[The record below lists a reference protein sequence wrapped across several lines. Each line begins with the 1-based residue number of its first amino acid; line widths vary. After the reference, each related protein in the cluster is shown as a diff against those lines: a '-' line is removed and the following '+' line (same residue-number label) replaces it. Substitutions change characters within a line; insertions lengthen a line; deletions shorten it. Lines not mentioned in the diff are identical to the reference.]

1 MDDGIESH
9 DGFAT
14 RQAERLQFVVNEFEQ
29 VVIVACVDLD
39 EHVVAASRVV
49 ALHHLWY
56 LLQFFNNGIE
66 RAGIFQVE
74 SYIGARFVAN
84 LLWVN
89 NELRAFDN
97 TKVGEFL
104 DALMDSC
111 TTNIAFSCYFQK
123 RNTSILSNHLE
134 DLLV

>member
-14 RQAERLQFVVNEFEQ
+14 RQAQRLQFVVNEFEQ
-29 VVIVACVDLD
+29 VVIVACVDFD
-39 EHVVAASRVV
+39 EHVVAASRVMT
-49 ALHHLWY
+49 LHYLGY
-56 LLQFFNNGIE
+56 LLQFLYYRIE
-66 RAGIFQVE
+66 GAGVFQVE
-74 SYIGARFVAN
+74 AYIGARFVAN
-84 LLWVN
+84 LLWVD
-89 NELRAFDN
+89 NELRALDN
-97 TKVGEFL
+97 PQIGEFL

-111 TTNIAFSCYFQK
+111 TTNVALSCYFQK